1 MRECVSEDHGVQPV
15 DDPEARGG
23 VQGQLFARGGGALH
37 RCAPEARGEGPP
49 PPLGR
54 SPAEGPAAA
63 PGSES
68 PGPQLELLE
77 TLGRLVACRD
87 EPGHA
92 QAISG
97 AAGSGRDAGPSP
109 APGDVPL
116 DLPRRDLLDAVE
128 QALAREGH
136 LLTQGQRV
144 VISRLCG
151 AVRPAQA
158 LYARLLARRPR
169 IFWTDELSYDDV
181 PDPGSA
187 VSALADG
194 GLAWRA
200 ERCSTPRAVAEASTV
215 KQLRAAARA
224 LGRPVSGRRAQLE
237 ERCGDPAAA
246 ALLRRPGI
254 VLRHASLL
262 RAVVRLALLDHRG
275 RLDRIVLARLGH
287 RRPASYVPTGGT
299 GMFPRRRAWLRYEQ
313 GLCLRRVP
321 CPTDPEP
328 LFRWL
333 EAAPLAP
340 EWRRRHS
347 GRRFAEDLLFETLR
361 EQERVAT
368 AVDAARNW
376 RRMLDAGPGEPGR
389 VVARLALA
397 LGRAGETAAGAVLCD
412 AWLPRLPASV
422 ARIVEPTA
430 RRLGRS
436 SGVGY
441 RPLPPLQHAP
451 VRRLSLEAGPGT
463 TTRPRYR
470 VRGELHTVEAAV
482 VAELFGHGRLAFHGE
497 GAPWAT
503 MFGVIFRDAIFA
515 AVPGM
520 LPGPMLRAPLDLG
533 TAGFRERRADLI
545 DARLREVRQGGAAAV
560 VRETIRRHGAEDI
573 RGVDWGRFPP
583 DALLALA
590 SLVSGP
596 TLAVILEAF
605 VDDWRGA
612 RRGLPDLCV
621 LPGRPVRL
629 SRARPGRVGAD
640 LLLVEV
646 KGPNDSLRPAQR
658 IWLDRLL
665 RGGVRA
671 EVWEVRPEA

>member
-1 MRECVSEDHGVQPV
+1 MQPV
-15 DDPEARGG
+15 DDPVARGG
-23 VQGQLFARGGGALH
+23 AQGQLFARGGGAVH
-37 RCAPEARGEGPP
+37 GCTSEARGGGPP
-49 PPLGR
+49 PPLER
-54 SPAEGPAAA
+54 RPAHGPAA
-63 PGSES
+63 G
-68 PGPQLELLE
+68 PGPESAGPHLELLE
-77 TLGRLVACRD
+77 ILGGLVACRD
-87 EPGHA
+87 APGHA
-92 QAISG
+92 QAIEG
-97 AAGSGRDAGPSP
+97 AAGSAGDAGLIS
-109 APGDVPL
+109 APGGGLL
-116 DLPRRDLLDAVE
+116 DLPRRDLIDAVE

-151 AVRPAQA
+151 ADRPEQA

-169 IFWTDELSYDDV
+169 VFWTDELRYEDV
-181 PDPGSA
+181 PDPESA
-187 VSALADG
+187 VSALADA

-200 ERCSTPRAVAEASTV
+200 ERCATPRAVAEASTV
-215 KQLRAAARA
+215 KQLKAAARA
-224 LGRPVSGRRAQLE
+224 LGRPVSGRRTQLE

-254 VLRHASLL
+254 VLRHTSLL

-287 RRPASYVPTGGT
+287 RRPAAYVPTGGT
-299 GMFPRRRAWLRYEQ
+299 GMFPRRRAWLRYEK
-313 GLCLRRVP
+313 GLRLRGVP
-321 CPTDPEP
+321 CPAEVEP
-328 LFRWL
+328 LFKWL
-333 EAAPLAP
+333 ETSPLEP
-340 EWRRRHS
+340 GWRRRHS

-361 EQERVAT
+361 EQERVGT
-368 AVDAARNW
+368 AGDAARSW
-376 RRMLDAGPGEPGR
+376 RRMLDARPGDPGR

-397 LGRAGETAAGAVLCD
+397 LGRAGETATGASLCD
-412 AWLPRLPASV
+412 AWLPRLPAAA
-422 ARIVEPTA
+422 ARGLEPTA
-430 RRLGRS
+430 RRLGRA

-441 RPLPPLQHAP
+441 RPLPPLRDAP
-451 VRRLSLEAGPGT
+451 VRRLSLEAGAGT

-482 VAELFGHGRLAFHGE
+482 VSELAGHGRLAFHGE

-503 MFGVIFRDAIFA
+503 MFGVIFRDVIFA

-533 TAGFRERRADLI
+533 AAGFRERRADLI

-560 VRETIRRHGAEDI
+560 VQETIGRHGAEDI
-573 RGVDWGRFPP
+573 LGVDWGRFPP

-590 SLVSGP
+590 RLVSGP

-605 VDDWRGA
+605 ADDWRGA